1 MLELS
6 QLKKITL
13 LVAVNF
19 VSKIPNTMILLY
31 LFFIEIFENSLKIN
45 ILQNIYATKPI
56 YIELAFQ
63 GFGFSA

>member
-19 VSKIPNTMILLY
+19 VSQIPKTMILLY
-31 LFFIEIFENSLKIN
+31 LFFIEIFANSLKTN

-56 YIELAFQ
+56 YIKPAFQ
-63 GFGFSA
+63 GFGFLP